1 MGAGSPRSPVAR
13 AVLVSALISLLGASA
28 MVLLAGVLGL
38 TAGLLAA
45 VALTGIA
52 IGRTMRGAGPALR
65 PSMQVI
71 VGLVFVLDA
80 VALGNIA
87 TWLYALAEG
96 GVLGPIEYLSETFG
110 LLVIAEFVVGGTAVV
125 LTSR

>member
-1 MGAGSPRSPVAR
+1 MLLST
-13 AVLVSALISLLGASA
+13 LISLLGATA

-52 IGRTMRGAGPALR
+52 IGRTMRGAGPALT
-65 PSMQVI
+65 PSIQVI
-71 VGLVFVLDA
+71 VALIFVLDA
-80 VALGNIA
+80 VAIGNIG